1 MKHMKEDE
9 FTLQELR
16 EELELKA
23 VPEKVEEKLKVLYA
37 ELPDELPVR
46 GGNARS
52 LLKLSLIHI

>member
-23 VPEKVEEKLKVLYA
+23 VPEKVEEKLKVLY
-37 ELPDELPVR
+37 
-46 GGNARS
+46 
-52 LLKLSLIHI
+52 LSLIHIS